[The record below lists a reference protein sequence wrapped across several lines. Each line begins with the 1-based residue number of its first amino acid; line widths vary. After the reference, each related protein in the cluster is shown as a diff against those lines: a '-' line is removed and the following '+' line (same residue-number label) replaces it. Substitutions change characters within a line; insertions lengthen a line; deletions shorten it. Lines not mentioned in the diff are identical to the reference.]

1 MKLLTTAALAAT
13 LAGLSGCAVYPVG
26 PGGVYYEEQVYRGP
40 PPVYYEP
47 GPFYGPPP
55 VYYRPGPVII
65 DRGSWDRDRRGD
77 RDRYDR
83 GSHGQRPDGARPPS
97 PPPSPPPANAQPS
110 GPDYLRSP
118 GLRPWIHRND

>member
-1 MKLLTTAALAAT
+1 MKLLTTAAFAAT

-26 PGGVYYEEQVYRGP
+26 PGGVYYQEQVYRGP

-65 DRGSWDRDRRGD
+65 DRGNWNRDRDHRG
-77 RDRYDR
+77 
-83 GSHGQRPDGARPPS
+83 GHGPRPDGA
-97 PPPSPPPANAQPS
+97 
-110 GPDYLRSP
+110 
-118 GLRPWIHRND
+118 RPWIHRND